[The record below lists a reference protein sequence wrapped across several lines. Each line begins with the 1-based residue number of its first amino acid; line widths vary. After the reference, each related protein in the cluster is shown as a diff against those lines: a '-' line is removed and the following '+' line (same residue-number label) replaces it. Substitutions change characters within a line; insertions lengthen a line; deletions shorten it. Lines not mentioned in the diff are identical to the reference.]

1 MKKFL
6 YLLIGLMLVS
16 SLTAI
21 SNEQVATRGNSVNY
35 SYELTRNEETP
46 SIISKTFAIPATEA
60 ELSINS
66 ALLVTYN
73 SNGEIIESTRNVGED
88 FVTLT
93 KSFQMR
99 EMYGFTVDIKVQ
111 QDLRNGY
118 QVLEA
123 VDFEIRGSNTIELPT
138 EISQAFLASYK
149 KFAVN
154 FDDSYLASLPLSQP
168 KMLIVNSSS
177 TLDTFLNLFIKWKRA
192 SGFQVDTILKDP
204 SWTSASIVKQN
215 IAAFYEDHKPDYILL
230 IGDTSGSFVIPTN
243 MFISP
248 DGTENDADDNFYT
261 MLAGNDD
268 DYFPEALIGR
278 FSIGDPLSLGTQ
290 AFKTITYEKEPD
302 IEAGADNAWMT
313 KALVV
318 AGNFAENNLQPS
330 TPVRMSRWVREKFL
344 EKGFTQV
351 DTVFYPPT
359 YPGTQ
364 AITSSVTNGAQY
376 ISYRGW
382 GDANGWHYPHFH
394 IGDLADT
401 NNINKL
407 PIVYSIVCN
416 TGDFANSVNPSFG
429 EYWMRMGS
437 IANPKGCVAFVG
449 PSDLH
454 TKTKFNNAIS
464 TGMFASFLQ
473 EDNRIFGTTVLD
485 GKIELYN
492 NYPLD
497 REDGGYVQFYFH
509 VYNMLNDPSL
519 KMWVKIP
526 QAINVSNIPNS
537 LDRGSSYLELD
548 LPAGLEDA
556 IVTTTKDEIN
566 YEFVRVIN
574 GTAIVPI
581 NTEIEGDEVKLTITK
596 ENYKPFTADIPVNS
610 NNNIAIIGSE
620 LGGILQ
626 PGISTSLTLELK
638 NYGNEYNNVIAN
650 LSSVNP
656 NVAIMESSL
665 TIGNMSAGGTAT
677 VTFEIAIT
685 SEAEF
690 AEVVEFE
697 LSLTPSGNTE
707 KFTKTLGGGF
717 PSYLQHSGE
726 MLVGDSNQLQVTF
739 RNIGNVNLASGNV
752 RVRAL
757 HSAVV
762 NSDINVEYNS
772 ALINNTTIVTFSPE
786 IDATATPGTH
796 VPFRFDFSEA
806 LSAYTVTQYV
816 IIPISGVTDSHPT
829 GPDAHGYYVYGSND
843 TSYSSAPAYNWMDI
857 DPSEGGAGTV
867 RIVADDE
874 SFVTDLPFAF
884 RYYGQDFNEVT
895 ICSNG
900 WMSFGSTWYVNF
912 TNSAIPSALG
922 PKNQLCPNWDDLKGL
937 QTEQNVFADMRVS
950 TYHDEANNR
959 FIIEWNDTYSQ
970 STIDEY
976 EDADLQKFQV
986 ILEPMPDED
995 GDIIFQYHTFSNPSI
1010 VSNYTTIGIMNGER
1024 NDGIQYSFADL
1035 YPESAHAVES
1045 EFAIRFTKTPPD
1057 SFVSNDDS
1065 VQVPQSYLRQN
1076 YPNPFNPETTITFA
1090 LKTKSTNFE
1099 LSVYNVKGQLVK
1111 TLVNG
1116 TVEAGVHSVVW
1127 NGTNN
1132 QDHTVASGVYYY
1144 KLKSENQSLTKKMIL
1159 MK

>member
-394 IGDLADT
+394 IGDLANT

-556 IVTTTKDEIN
+556 IVTTTKDEVN

-829 GPDAHGYYVYGSND
+829 GPDAHGYYAYGSND

-937 QTEQNVFADMRVS
+937 QTEQNAFADMRVS

-1144 KLKSENQSLTKKMIL
+1144 KLKSENQTLTKKMIL